1 MNTNVGEGAV
11 PGDRIRS
18 GIRQGAASA
27 SEVPTTV
34 GDGMPFASS
43 PPAERTLVGDAP
55 GAGQTLWGGS
65 PVFPATLG
73 QEEYWLAHRSDPTDA
88 AHHEHI
94 CARLEGELDR
104 VALEEAI
111 RSVIDRNPSLR
122 STFHEM
128 DGIPF
133 QRVAHEN
140 VFILGKLDLG
150 ARPPDLKDMAARE
163 AAVDF
168 LRKPF
173 DLEREIPIRGLL
185 VMLSPRSHILLLVL
199 HHIQTDGASNV
210 QMAAQL
216 SRCYREIL
224 LQGSAVKAPPS
235 LTALRWGLEERDHLQ
250 SREAVRSAEA
260 WRALLEGYAPA
271 IPWPVASHTL
281 KPVDDDRRPR
291 QLSIPFDDNLAARVS
306 SSFGTGSAAWYR
318 FLLATYVILLHR
330 VTGEKK
336 ITVGVPVH
344 DRRHPGEKEALG
356 LRVKTVPLC
365 VEVDGSL
372 DVLSFMSVLDSALRA
387 AFRHLRTPVGPILR
401 SLSGE
406 GSVRP
411 FHSIF
416 NHKEDPVAFLDL
428 PRIVAT
434 PIAIPRQGVKA
445 DITLTLLRQFRPGPG
460 GQAPLELNYDPAV
473 FSDQEIARL
482 VDRWQYIQG
491 QCASDPKIAVQDIG
505 ILIPEE
511 EARLKELSGIGHR
524 LDFPRSP
531 LHRLFLE
538 QAARCPKAPAIVSE
552 AGSTNYSELEM
563 LSAAAA
569 GVLLRMGHVP
579 GQPVAVL
586 GGRSEATVIALLAV
600 LRTGSPFVSMDSE
613 LPPERIGTLLRASGA
628 TICLTAGPVL
638 RQEGWP
644 GVRCIGL
651 PGWVDP
657 SLARDPRIDPSIGP
671 EAGAYIMFTSGSTGI
686 PKGAVNTHGGITNR
700 IHSMARVLGFGP
712 DDRTLFRSS
721 PGFDVFI
728 PEVFLPLAAGGAIV
742 LPPTPSAP
750 LPGELSPLIARHRV
764 TYLHLVP
771 STLRAF
777 LESPAN
783 AEADAVLRVLWCG
796 GEALTGDLARRFQKQ
811 WRARLIHGYGH
822 TETAVGVTCYELPR
836 DWDDRLAP
844 PIGRPLPNVATLVMD
859 GYGRPVPTGVRGE
872 LWLGG
877 VQTGLG
883 YVNDAL
889 STSKRFVADP
899 WEPGS
904 ERKWYRTGD
913 MCRFLPDGNLEF
925 LGRLDDQVKVLGQR
939 VEPGEVSAALRS
951 CMGVREAM
959 VLPEPDGT
967 GSQRLRAWVSGDG
980 LTETGLREALRRQ
993 LPGYMVPFRVHV
1005 MDSWP
1010 LTVHGKA
1017 DRRILRR
1024 IAEEDRDGDCSP
1036 LRTHTERWLAGM
1048 WSERYGMNVVGADA
1062 NFFRLGGHSLTAM
1075 RMLSQV
1081 RTETGVSLTLSELY
1095 ADGCLSSLARRIDAG
1110 QGSHAVKPPS
1120 PETASLAPMSHGQ
1133 RRMWM
1138 LERMMSHPSAY
1149 HVTRLLRMPEGVG
1162 TSDVRDVLDVLVR
1175 RHGILRSRLWEE
1187 DGVCWQEELPADR
1200 WRMDWRELHASEGE
1214 KAALLS
1220 AERER
1225 PFELS
1230 SGPLWRACWLE
1241 GSGGTQLYLVFHHSV
1256 TDEWSMGIFLGEFWR
1271 LLGGEC
1277 GEGDLPKAGNGYL
1290 AYARRQSRMLE
1301 DGARSRLEAY
1311 WRERL
1316 RGWEDMVR
1324 LTPDH
1329 VVADP
1334 EPGRQ
1339 GSVAR
1344 RLPMPF
1350 RKAVADYA
1358 QEESI
1363 SPFVV
1368 WLTLWQVLISRMAG
1382 GQDVMVAT
1390 PVSDRGAE
1398 WQDVLGMFLNTLPVM
1413 SRIDGVSS
1421 FRTLV
1426 RSLKDSLEQDL
1437 AHGALPYEEMLPV
1450 NGTGGPAATVRQV
1463 QVMFVHRTGPVP
1475 GEDRVMEDD
1484 DPTQP
1489 FARRDLTVILEEDGT
1504 GSVVRL
1510 LYDTSRYRPETAHGL
1525 LMRYESVGRQ
1535 LLAQPGRP
1543 VREADIL
1550 LPGEMEQIRSLS
1562 GIRDLVTYP
1571 DTTLHGMFR
1580 RMADAHPERPAIVAV
1595 DGSMVTYA
1603 ELLERSARIASCLRA
1618 RGLRRDRVAAIHA
1631 GRTPDLP
1638 AAMLGVLQAG
1648 GAFLLLEPGM
1658 PDERS
1663 LTMLRQVDA
1672 HTVLTG
1678 EGLPVF
1684 PAFSEKTLSIRSVLE
1699 THTPTDPDIGAEG
1712 DPSSLAYVVFTS
1724 GSTGIPKG
1732 AMLEH
1737 RNILNRLLSTRDALS
1752 FGMDDRTL
1760 LKSPLS
1766 FDVCLTELLLP
1777 LVTGGSLVLGDTF
1790 GTLELPRIADL
1801 VVRHRVTYLHFVPA
1815 VLRAFLEVPG
1825 IRRVNG
1831 ILRMIRCGGESFP
1844 DDLMRRCLDTLD
1856 AGLWQSYGPA
1866 ETAVAVTLWRCQGS
1880 NARTKPPIGRPNAN
1894 VDILVMDHEGRP
1906 LPPGMT
1912 GELWIGGA
1920 QTGRGYCNDE
1930 AETVKRFVPDP
1941 LIPGSGRRYYRTGDL
1956 CRFLPDGNLEF
1967 MGRVDDQVKVLGQR
1981 VEPGE
1986 VSATLR
1992 SCRGVREAAVLSEP
2006 DGTGSQRL
2014 RAWVSGEGLSETGLR
2029 EELMARLP
2037 GYMVPF
2043 RVHVLTSWPLTVHG
2057 KTDRGALRRLA
2068 EEAGTGQAAPLRTST
2083 ERWLASLWS
2092 ERFGL
2097 PAVRGDA
2104 DFFRLGGHSLT
2115 AMRMLSQVRNETGV
2129 LLTLS
2134 ELYADARLSTLA
2146 RRIEAGQG
2154 TPGLEP
2160 LAPRA
2165 AGPSPMSHGQRRM
2178 WMLQRMMAHSSAYH
2192 VTRLLRMPEGVSA
2205 SEARRVL
2212 EILARRHGVLRVR
2225 LWEEDGQFWQEDLPE
2240 GRWRMDWRDLQASE
2254 GEAAAMLSAERERLF
2269 DLTSGPLWR
2278 ACWLEG
2284 AAGTMLYLVFH
2295 HSVTDEW
2302 SMGIFLGEFWRLLHG
2317 EIGEG
2322 ELPVAAYGYGDYA
2335 RWQKGTLDGV
2345 ERQRLEA
2352 FWGVRL
2358 RGWEDMV
2365 RLTPDHVV
2373 ADPEPGRQEMVE
2385 RSLDIAFCAGLG
2397 ELARTQ
2403 GVSLFVVLLGA
2414 WQVLLARLAGGSD
2427 ILVGTPVS
2435 ERRRPE
2441 WQDVMGM
2448 FLNIVP
2454 IRLQVDMKVD
2464 FREHCRRLKRELES
2478 VLDHASLPYPDIT
2491 ALATRDGTNPFQ
2503 SIVQVLFS
2511 CVGAEGAGAYRD
2523 SLESERPVPQY
2534 AGDDLV
2540 VVVDIGQDAWRV
2552 RMQYDASRFDG
2563 RRISSMLD
2571 RYMRLVELVHRE
2583 NTSPLGALSML
2594 APGEDSRLIAMGM
2607 GGSRSLPDRP
2617 LIDRLFDAMAEHRPD
2632 APAVEHGQAHA
2643 TYAEVRA
2650 LTDAW
2655 ASRLSSEYG
2664 IAAGDVVALL
2674 LPSGIRHVVLLFAC
2688 WKTGAS
2694 VVPVDPELP
2703 GDRIRY
2709 LLDDSGCRFVVCASD
2724 NRGHLAPTHAWVDVD
2739 AAPTAGSIPPT
2750 LTYRDP
2756 AAPAY
2761 LMYTSGSTG
2770 LPKGTFNTHLGFV
2783 NTVLSVSRTLEMTS
2797 GDRVAQF
2804 SSPSFDVSVFEICLA
2819 FFNGA
2824 TLVVPER
2831 KELSVLPSFIMG
2843 KRVSVAMLTP
2853 MVIGSLD
2860 AGTLSHVRALMT
2872 GGEEARPLDMARLS
2886 GITSVFNIYGT
2897 TEACVWSTIHPVG
2910 RWEDP
2915 TRRVPL
2921 GRPFENVFACILDA
2935 DLRLVPTG
2943 GVGELCVGGPGLP
2956 TGYHR
2961 KPELTAERFIP
2972 DPFHPG
2978 EMLYRTG
2985 DLARWD
2991 DEGRLFYLGRMDG
3004 QVKVNG
3010 HRVEPAEVVASIEG
3024 VEGVARCAVI
3034 HRPGQGL
3041 ESGLIAFLVM
3051 KEGFELDETEL
3062 RAELSKRLPGHM
3074 LPVRCHTVD
3083 DIPLNPNG
3091 KVDKPLLIASDDRLL
3106 EARRERV
3113 LSGDLPM
3120 PETPAEVRLAAL
3132 WTQILGIE
3140 TIHADE
3146 SFFALG
3152 GNSLQMIRLMDL
3164 ASSAWGVTLEPSG
3177 IFIHPTL
3184 RSMAR
3189 LLEELAGA
3197 IRIEA
3202 VASSMHPVTAWDTG
3216 SGRHL
3221 FAMVG
3226 GAGSISE
3233 FTKYHRIG
3241 SFLGDAWRVHI
3252 LPDPEA
3258 SVGQFPRSGPQELAS
3273 RYAEFVRPFALR
3285 EKVWLLGD
3293 CIGGI
3298 DAFALACT
3306 LQASGVPD
3314 VGLILMD
3321 VAAPA
3326 PFDAGIPS
3334 TASAIEGYAALPET
3348 QDPLREGF
3356 HAMRLALSAKDTI
3369 GFLSHPVPA
3378 SRRQV
3383 YRMAVA
3389 YGLFDPAEYLARVP
3403 DAGPGYFDAFRHYL
3417 DRGWKDGLM
3426 PSSGFNPFRY
3436 RKIVGGFRPG
3446 TDEPVLHALLF
3457 GMRVRYVRR
3466 KVRKSVAR
3474 PRLHSDVMA
3483 ARTLLRRESFQPG
3496 IFRGDLHLVMSGKV
3510 FDRGTDLGWGRQVEG
3525 RVHLHRTEGDHR
3537 SYLKERL
3544 DATASILQGILSAGQ
3559 RC

>member
-1 MNTNVGEGAV
+1 MNRDARESVVPEGSSSTGIVPAVDTGSAESTTPGEA
-11 PGDRIRS
+11 RS
-18 GIRQGAASA
+18 LGSSA
-27 SEVPTTV
+27 DADP
-34 GDGMPFASS
+34 
-43 PPAERTLVGDAP
+43 TLVGYAGAARLSDAADLP
-55 GAGQTLWGGS
+55 GF
-65 PVFPATLG
+65 PVSLG
-73 QEEYWLAHRSDPTDA
+73 QQEFWHAHRYDPSDA
-88 AHHEHI
+88 VHHEHI
-94 CARLEGELDR
+94 CARLEGDLDTD
-104 VALEEAI
+104 ALEEAI
-111 RSVIDRNPSLR
+111 RTVVGRHATLHSSIHQV
-122 STFHEM
+122 
-128 DGIPF
+128 DGIPC
-133 QRVAHEN
+133 QRLAPDT

-150 ARPPDLKDMAARE
+150 AQPPDLKDMAARE

-173 DLEREIPIRGLL
+173 DLERGIPIRGLL

-210 QMAAQL
+210 QLAAQL

-260 WRALLEGYAPA
+260 WRALLEGYAPS
-271 IPWPVASHTL
+271 IPWPVASHKL

-291 QLSIPFDDNLAARVS
+291 QLSIPFDDNLASKVS
-306 SSFGTGSAAWYR
+306 KSFGSGSADRYR
-318 FLLATYVILLHR
+318 FLLATYLILLHR
-330 VTGEKK
+330 ITGERR

-356 LRVKTVPLC
+356 LRMKTVPLC
-365 VEVDGSL
+365 VEVDGRL
-372 DVLSFMSVLDSALRA
+372 DVRAFMSVIDSTLRA

-401 SLSGE
+401 ELAGE
-406 GSVRP
+406 RSVRP

-416 NHKEDPVAFLDL
+416 NHKEDPVEFLDL
-428 PRIVAT
+428 PRVVAT
-434 PIAIPRQGVKA
+434 PLELPRQGIKA
-445 DITLTLLRQFRPGPG
+445 DITLTLLRRFRPGLHG
-460 GQAPLELNYDPAV
+460 HSPLVLNYDPSV
-473 FSDQEIARL
+473 FSEEEVARL
-482 VDRWQYIQG
+482 ADRWLSIQR
-491 QCASDPKIAVQDIG
+491 QCASDPTIALQDIG
-505 ILIPEE
+505 ILLPD
-511 EARLKELSGIGHR
+511 EAERLQELSGFGHR

-552 AGSTNYSELEM
+552 AGSTTYAELEI

-569 GVLLRMGHVP
+569 THLLGLGHVP

-600 LRTGSPFVSMDSE
+600 LRTGSPFVSMDAE
-613 LPPERIGTLLRASGA
+613 LPSERVGTLLRASGA
-628 TICLTAGPVL
+628 SLCFTTGSACHG
-638 RQEGWP
+638 QDWP
-644 GVRCIGL
+644 GVRCISL
-651 PGWVDP
+651 PERVDP
-657 SLARDPRIDPSIGP
+657 SLVRDPRIDPHIGP
-671 EAGAYIMFTSGSTGI
+671 GTAAYVLFTSGSTGT

-700 IHSMARVLGFGP
+700 IHSMGRLLGFGP
-712 DDRTLFRSS
+712 ADRTLFRSS

-728 PEVFLPLAAGGAIV
+728 PEVFLPLATGAAIV

-750 LPGELSPLIARHRV
+750 SPVELPALIARHRIS
-764 TYLHLVP
+764 YLHLVP
-771 STLRAF
+771 SALRAF
-777 LESPAN
+777 LEAPSN
-783 AEADAVLRVLWCG
+783 LEADAALRVLWCG
-796 GEALTGDLARRFQKQ
+796 GEALTGDLACRFRAL
-811 WRARLIHGYGH
+811 WSARLIHGYGH
-822 TETAVGVTCYELPR
+822 TETAVGVTCYEVDGDCDR
-836 DWDDRLAP
+836 DIP
-844 PIGRPLPNVATLVMD
+844 TPIGRPLPNVAIRVMD
-859 GYGRPVPTGVRGE
+859 GYGRPVPPGVRGE
-872 LWLGG
+872 IWVGG
-877 VQTGLG
+877 VQTGRG
-883 YVNDAL
+883 YVNDPSA
-889 STSKRFVADP
+889 TEERFVTDP

-913 MCRFLPDGNLEF
+913 LARFQPDGNLEF
-925 LGRLDDQVKVLGQR
+925 LGRLDDQAKVLGQR
-939 VEPGEVSAALRS
+939 VEPGEVSAALRA
-951 CMGVREAM
+951 CGGVLEAL

-967 GSQRLRAWVSGDG
+967 GSQRLRAWVSGED
-980 LTETGLREALRRQ
+980 LVEADIREALLRR

-1005 MDSWP
+1005 VASWP
-1010 LTVHGKA
+1010 LTSHGKT
-1017 DRRILRR
+1017 DRRALRLM
-1024 IAEEDRDGDCSP
+1024 AEEAGKGEPTP
-1036 LRTHTERWLAGM
+1036 LRTATERWLAGL
-1048 WSERYGMNVVGADA
+1048 WSERYGLHASGADA
-1062 NFFRLGGHSLTAM
+1062 DFFRLGGHSLTAM
-1075 RMLSQV
+1075 RMLSEV
-1081 RTETGVSLTLSELY
+1081 RTEKGVSLTLPDLY
-1095 ADGCLSSLARRIDAG
+1095 ADGRLSSIARRMDA
-1110 QGSHAVKPPS
+1110 ARRAPVTDS
-1120 PETASLAPMSHGQ
+1120 PIPLTEDPAPMSHGQ

-1138 LERMMSHPSAY
+1138 LQRIMAHPSAY
-1149 HVTRLLRMPEGVG
+1149 HVTRLLRMPEGADP
-1162 TSDVRDVLDVLVR
+1162 TDVRHVLEALAR
-1175 RHGILRSRLWEE
+1175 RHGVLRTRLWEE
-1187 DGVCWQEELPADR
+1187 DGSFWQEVVPAGE
-1200 WRMDWRELHASEGE
+1200 WRMEWRQLHVSDVGH
-1214 KAALLS
+1214 AALLTE
-1220 AERER
+1220 ERER
-1225 PFELS
+1225 LFELS
-1230 SGPLWRACWLE
+1230 LGPLWRACWME
-1241 GSGGTQLYLVFHHSV
+1241 GPGISRLYLVFHHSV

-1271 LLGGEC
+1271 LLRKEC
-1277 GEGDLPKAGNGYL
+1277 TEWDLPMAGYRYVD
-1290 AYARRQSRMLE
+1290 YARWQRRLLE
-1301 DGARSRLEAY
+1301 GSARSTMEGH

-1334 EPGRQ
+1334 QPGRQ
-1339 GSVAR
+1339 ASISKD
-1344 RLPMPF
+1344 LPVPF
-1350 RKAVADYA
+1350 RKAVADFA
-1358 QEESI
+1358 QEEAL

-1368 WLTLWQVLISRMAG
+1368 WLTIWQLLYARISG
-1382 GQDVMVAT
+1382 GKDVMVAT
-1390 PVSDRGAE
+1390 PVSDRGAD
-1398 WQDVLGMFLNTLPVM
+1398 WPQLIGMCLNTLPVR
-1413 SRIDGVSS
+1413 SRVDEGLS

-1426 RSLKDSLEQDL
+1426 RSVRDSLERDL
-1437 AHGALPYEEMLPV
+1437 AHAALPFEEMFPP
-1450 NGTGGPAATVRQV
+1450 TGEDAGSRKEV
-1463 QVMFVHRTGPVP
+1463 QVMFVHRYGPAP
-1475 GEDRVMEDD
+1475 GEERISEDD
-1484 DPTQP
+1484 DPVQP
-1489 FARRDLTVILEEDGT
+1489 YARRDLTVLVEESGT
-1504 GSVVRL
+1504 GSFLRL
-1510 LYDTSRYRPETAHGL
+1510 LYDAARYRPETMQGL
-1525 LMRYESVGRQ
+1525 LLRYESVARQ
-1535 LLAQPGRP
+1535 VLAHPGRP
-1543 VREADIL
+1543 VSEPDL
-1550 LPGEMEQIRSLS
+1550 LLAGEMEEVRRLS
-1562 GIRDLVTYP
+1562 GIRDRVTYP
-1571 DTTLHGMFR
+1571 DTTIHGMFR
-1580 RMADAHPERPAIVAV
+1580 RMAQAHSDRPAIVAV
-1595 DGSMVTYA
+1595 EGSQTTYA
-1603 ELLERSARIASCLRA
+1603 DLAERAARIASCLLA
-1618 RGLRRDRVAAIHA
+1618 RGIGRDRVVAIHA
-1631 GRTPDLP
+1631 GRRPDLI
-1638 AAMLGVLQAG
+1638 AAIMGVVGAG
-1648 GAFLLLEPGM
+1648 GAFLLLEPGV
-1658 PDERS
+1658 PAARTV
-1663 LTMLRQVDA
+1663 TMLRQADV
-1672 HTVLTG
+1672 HTVLRD
-1678 EGLPVF
+1678 EEMPVF
-1684 PAFSEKTLSIRSVLE
+1684 QGFADKTISIRSALE
-1699 THTPTDPDIGAEG
+1699 VRLPAYTDTPAGE
-1712 DPSSLAYVVFTS
+1712 DPSALAYVVFTS
-1724 GSTGIPKG
+1724 GSTGVPKG
-1732 AMLEH
+1732 AMVEH
-1737 RNILNRLLSTRDALS
+1737 RNILNRLLFTRDALS

-1760 LKSPLS
+1760 LKSPFS

-1777 LVTGGSLVLGDTF
+1777 LVTGGAVVLGDPF
-1790 GTLELPRIADL
+1790 GPMDLPRVADL

-1815 VLRAFLEVPG
+1815 VLRDFLDVPG
-1825 IRRVNG
+1825 IHRVNG
-1831 ILRMIRCGGESFP
+1831 ILRLIRCGGESLP
-1844 DDLMRRCLDTLD
+1844 DGLMRRCLATLD
-1856 AGLWQSYGPA
+1856 AVLWQSYGPA
-1866 ETAVAVTLWRCQGS
+1866 ETAVAVTLWKCHDGHGH
-1880 NARTKPPIGRPNAN
+1880 TKPPIGRPNAN

-1986 VSATLR
+1986 VSAALR
-1992 SCRGVREAAVLSEP
+1992 SCRGVCEAAVLSEP

-2029 EELMARLP
+2029 EELIARLP

-2068 EEAGTGQAAPLRTST
+2068 EEAVTGQAAPLRTST

-2092 ERFGL
+2092 DRFGL

-2134 ELYADARLSTLA
+2134 ELYADAGLSTLA

-2165 AGPSPMSHGQRRM
+2165 AGPSPMSQGQRRM
-2178 WMLQRMMAHSSAYH
+2178 WMLQRMMAHPSAYH

-2240 GRWRMDWRDLQASE
+2240 GRWRMDWRHLQASE

-2302 SMGIFLGEFWRLLHG
+2302 SMGILLGEFWRLLHG

-2335 RWQKGTLDGV
+2335 RWQQGTLDGV

-2352 FWGVRL
+2352 FWGDRL
-2358 RGWEDMV
+2358 QGWEDMV

-2385 RSLDIAFCAGLG
+2385 RSLDIALCAGLG
-2397 ELARTQ
+2397 DLARTQ

-2454 IRLQVDMKVD
+2454 IRLQVDLKVD
-2464 FREHCRRLKRELES
+2464 FREHSRRLKRELES
-2478 VLDHASLPYPDIT
+2478 VLDHASLPYSDIT
-2491 ALATRDGTNPFQ
+2491 ALATRDGANPFQ
-2503 SIVQVLFS
+2503 SIVQMLFS

-2523 SLESERPVPQY
+2523 SLEAERPVPQY

-2571 RYMRLVELVHRE
+2571 RYMRLLELVLRE

-2607 GGSRSLPDRP
+2607 GGSRSVPDRP

-2655 ASRLSSEYG
+2655 ASHLSSEYG

-2724 NRGHLAPTHAWVDVD
+2724 SRGHLAPTHAWVDVE

-2750 LTYRDP
+2750 LTDRDP

-2872 GGEEARPLDMARLS
+2872 GGEEARPHDMARLS
-2886 GITSVFNIYGT
+2886 GITSLFNIYGT

-2961 KPELTAERFIP
+2961 KPELSAERFIP

-3010 HRVEPAEVVASIEG
+3010 HRVEPAEVVASIEA
-3024 VEGVARCAVI
+3024 VEGIARAAVI
-3034 HRPGQGL
+3034 HRPGQGP
-3041 ESGLIAFLVM
+3041 ESGLVAFLVM
-3051 KEGFELDETEL
+3051 EEGRVLDETAL

-3074 LPVRCHTVD
+3074 LPVRCHCIG
-3083 DIPLNPNG
+3083 DIPLNSNG
-3091 KVDKPLLIASDDRLL
+3091 KVDKPFLIASDDRLL

-3120 PETPAEVRLAAL
+3120 PGTPAEIRLAAL

-3140 TIHADE
+3140 TIHADD

-3241 SFLGDAWRVHI
+3241 SFLGEAWRVHI

-3258 SVGQFPRSGPQELAS
+3258 SMGQFPRSGPQELAS

-3326 PFDAGIPS
+3326 PFHAGIPS
-3334 TASAIEGYAALPET
+3334 TASAIQGYAALPET

-3426 PSSGFNPFRY
+3426 PSAGFNPFRY

-3457 GMRVRYVRR
+3457 GMRVGYVRR
-3466 KVRKSVAR
+3466 KIRESVAR
-3474 PRLHSDVMA
+3474 PRHHSDVMA